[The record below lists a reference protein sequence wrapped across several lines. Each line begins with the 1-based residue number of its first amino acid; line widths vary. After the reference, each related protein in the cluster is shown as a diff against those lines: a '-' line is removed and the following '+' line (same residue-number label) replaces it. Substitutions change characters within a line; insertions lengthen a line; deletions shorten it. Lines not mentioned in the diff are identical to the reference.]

1 MNEKKIEEFY
11 EEMGQLIHDARIKK
25 NYSQAKIAEEIG
37 LSRASIVNIEKGRQR
52 TPLHQLYTFAQILE
66 IDVAELMPKYDP
78 DLLKH
83 FKRKKS
89 RQVEKGNLKQSSLK
103 KLESFIGDFNL

>member
-1 MNEKKIEEFY
+1 MKEENIDAFY
-11 EEMGQLIHDARIKK
+11 EEMGQLIHDARVKR
-25 NYSQAKIAEEIG
+25 NFSQAKIAEAIG

-52 TPLHQLYTFAQILE
+52 SPLHQLYTFAQILE
-66 IDVAELMPKYDP
+66 IDVTELMPKYDP

-89 RQVEKGNLKQSSLK
+89 RQVEKGNLNKNSLK